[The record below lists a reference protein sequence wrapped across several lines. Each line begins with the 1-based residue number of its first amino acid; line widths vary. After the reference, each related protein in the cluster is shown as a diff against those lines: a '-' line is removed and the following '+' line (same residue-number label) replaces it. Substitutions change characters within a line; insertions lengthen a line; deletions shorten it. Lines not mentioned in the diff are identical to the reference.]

1 MSGNTRVKY
10 LNELLFLGMS
20 FSNLVMSIQTPKR
33 ISSVQNLFQKDFLI
47 IELYKC
53 VQMFLPF
60 WTEQICLSRYCQSG
74 LQANALKIALIIIW
88 CITTNEGNFK
98 IIKINYCSS
107 NDSPVTDAVFHYLIS
122 KKYFFFD
129 YFNTKLLFK

>member
-10 LNELLFLGMS
+10 LNELHFWRMS
-20 FSNLVMSIQTPKR
+20 FSNPVLSIQTAKR
-33 ISSVQNLFQKDFLI
+33 ISSVQNLFQKDFLRI
-47 IELYKC
+47 DLYK
-53 VQMFLPF
+53 MFLPF
-60 WTEQICLSRYCQSG
+60 WTEQICLSRDCQSG

-107 NDSPVTDAVFHYLIS
+107 NDSPATDAVFHYLFS
-122 KKYFFFD
+122 KKCFYFD
-129 YFNTKLLFK
+129 YFTTKRLFK